1 MILAF
6 RRRGTQILQKAC
18 PLPRTHSSV
27 NGCNFCMCSCHF
39 IFLKTISKNLKIK
52 SVFSSYNICYELMGD
67 SSFSKN
73 ISD

>member
-6 RRRGTQILQKAC
+6 RRRGAQILQKSF
-18 PLPRTHSSV
+18 PLLRAYSSM

-52 SVFSSYNICYELMGD
+52 SQSSYNICYELMGN